1 MSTATKLAVYEDDTE
16 AWWLIEG
23 DSLLALTK
31 FPDACVDA
39 VVADPPYALGI
50 VGEAW
55 DRPGIRRT
63 ARNQS
68 RVSAEEAFEQ
78 WTTRWAAECRR
89 ILKPGGHLLAFGAPR
104 TSHRLVCGIEDA
116 GLEIRDTLMWLF
128 AQGLPKSR
136 KLPGGLG
143 TSLKPAYEPIVLA
156 RAPLEGTT
164 TANLDTWGTGALNID
179 ASRIAAARY
188 WPAHLALCHT
198 PGCTESTCATDCPA
212 GLIDR
217 AQPETQPTRLFFCAK
232 ATRAEREA
240 GCEQLPA
247 RLAELYTGRSHKPRV
262 LRNIHPTVKPV
273 ELMRW
278 LVRLVTP
285 PGGTV
290 LDPFT
295 GSGSTGIAAILEGR
309 QFVGIEREGEYVDVA
324 CARLTHWAA
333 TRGTQRE
340 ILP

>member
-1 MSTATKLAVYEDDTE
+1 MKTTSKVTVYEDGTQ
-16 AWWLIEG
+16 AWHLIES
-23 DSLLALTK
+23 DSLLALANL
-31 FPDACVDA
+31 PDACVDA

-55 DRPGIRRT
+55 DRPGIHR
-63 ARNQS
+63 AAPGQS
-68 RVSAEEAFEQ
+68 HVSGEEAFER
-78 WTTRWAAECRR
+78 WTASWATECRR

-104 TSHRLVCGIEDA
+104 TSHRLACGIEDA
-116 GLEIRDTLMWLF
+116 GFEIRDTLMWVF
-128 AQGLPKSR
+128 AQGLPKSN

-143 TSLKPAYEPIVLA
+143 TSLKPAFEPIIMA

-164 TANLDTWGTGALNID
+164 IQNLAKWGTGALNID
-179 ASRIAAARY
+179 ATRLTDARY

-198 PGCTESTCATDCPA
+198 SGCTENVCATGCPA
-212 GLIDR
+212 RLIDQAR
-217 AQPETQPTRLFFCAK
+217 PKTGPSRLFFCAK
-232 ATRAEREA
+232 APRREREA

-247 RLAELYTGRSHKPRV
+247 RLAELYTGSSRKPRV

-278 LVRLVTP
+278 LVKLVTP
-285 PGGTV
+285 PGGLV

-295 GSGSTGIAAILEGR
+295 GSGSTGIAAVMEDRIFLGL
-309 QFVGIEREGEYVDVA
+309 EREPGYVDIA

-333 TRGTQRE
+333 VAAQE
-340 ILP
+340 EVLP